1 MLTVYVCACS
11 CIYVGVLRFVCQ
23 IESTARTKDTS
34 KSLWAYCMLTSIFL
48 SLIGDIEDTPMTNHR
63 L

>member
-23 IESTARTKDTS
+23 IESINSSNKRHFQIALGILYVDLNIS
-34 KSLWAYCMLTSIFL
+34 QSNW
-48 SLIGDIEDTPMTNHR
+48 
-63 L
+63 